1 MVASDT
7 GIAALLWE
15 DDDPRR
21 VRIDRGE
28 QVPDHPLLQEAS
40 RQLRAYFSGR
50 LTRFDLP
57 LDFIGTAF
65 QKKIWSA
72 LLQIPFGEVRSYGA
86 IAASIGSPSASR
98 AVGAA
103 NGRNP
108 ISIIAPC
115 HRVIGATGA
124 LTGFAGGLK
133 AKRYL
138 LDHEQAVLRKEGKWR
153 TQEDSNLWPLPSEG
167 QGRPDL
173 LDRSD
178 SVHAN
183 NDGTKRSCAVE
194 AHTLPHTV
202 ARLTGEAARG

>member
-1 MVASDT
+1 MTFAFDILPSPVGDLTMVASDI

-15 DDDPRR
+15 GDDPRR

-28 QVPDHPLLQEAS
+28 QAPDHPLLLEAS

-57 LDFIGTAF
+57 LDFIGTDF

-86 IAASIGSPSASR
+86 IAAAIGSPSASR

-115 HRVIGATGA
+115 HRVIGGTGA
-124 LTGFAGGLK
+124 LTGFAGGLE

-167 QGRPDL
+167 NAL
-173 LDRSD
+173 S
-178 SVHAN
+178 S
-183 NDGTKRSCAVE
+183 
-194 AHTLPHTV
+194 
-202 ARLTGEAARG
+202 

>member
-1 MVASDT
+1 MTFAFDILPSPVGDLTMVVSET

-15 DDDPRR
+15 DDGPCR

-28 QVPDHPLLQEAS
+28 QAPDHPLLLEAS

-57 LDFIGTAF
+57 LDFKGTDF

-124 LTGFAGGLK
+124 LTGFAGGLE

-138 LDHEQAVLRKEGKWR
+138 LDHEQAVLRQEGKWR

-167 QGRPDL
+167 NAL
-173 LDRSD
+173 S
-178 SVHAN
+178 S
-183 NDGTKRSCAVE
+183 
-194 AHTLPHTV
+194 
-202 ARLTGEAARG
+202 